1 MVILKDG
8 TVFNHSFD
16 YMELAPKYQIKEYF
30 WQAMLGGMAGNMPS
44 PSRTILERRD
54 RAESH
59 DWAVA
64 DEQDRRR
71 WEEQMSNSAHQR
83 EVGDLK
89 AAGLNPIL
97 SATGGAGASTPSSGT
112 PGTQGPMD
120 HGKVDIS
127 GALDVMANRA
137 SVSLMK
143 AQEHA
148 ASSASDAARAQ
159 ARKTNKEADILGPKS
174 FIYDKIEE
182 GIRNG
187 AKEIKNW
194 IPDSK
199 DKELMKGPKN
209 ERP

>member
-1 MVILKDG
+1 MNNFYAL
-8 TVFNHSFD
+8 NRHH
-16 YMELAPKYQIKEYF
+16 F

-64 DEQDRRR
+64 DEADRRR

-83 EVGDLK
+83 EVRDLK

-97 SATGGAGASTPSSGT
+97 SGTGGAGASTPAGGT
-112 PGTQGPMD
+112 PGTQGSMD

-127 GALDVMANRA
+127 SALDVMANRA
-137 SVSLMK
+137 SMALMK
-143 AQEHA
+143 SQEHA
-148 ASSASDAARAQ
+148 ANSASDAARAQ

-182 GIRNG
+182 GIRSG
-187 AKEIKNW
+187 AKALESFKA
-194 IPDSK
+194 PK
-199 DKELMKGPKN
+199 DLKKIEQRSADRDNNKLIGGKP
-209 ERP
+209 